1 MSAGFRSFAVVP
13 AAGRS
18 RRMGQPKLLL
28 PLGDQTLFEHLVS
41 AWTASGVERVVVVI
55 HPNDKKLAELA
66 RNSGADVVVPDRPPE
81 EMKISVRLGLEW
93 IEANCRPAETD
104 AWLLAP
110 ADMPRLD
117 SGAIDA
123 VLSAYTPAEP
133 RIIVPKHKGRRG
145 HPVLFPWKLAADV
158 ARLGPNEGV
167 SELFSRHEFFELDY
181 PDPCVLDDVDTP
193 EDYERLEDR

>member
-1 MSAGFRSFAVVP
+1 
-13 AAGRS
+13 
-18 RRMGQPKLLL
+18 MGQPKLLL
-28 PLGDQTLFEHLVS
+28 PLGDRTLFEHLIS

-55 HPNDKKLAELA
+55 HSNDKKLAGLA

-81 EMKISVRLGLEW
+81 EMKISVRLALEW

-117 SGAIDA
+117 SAAIDA

-133 RIIVPKHKGRRG
+133 RIIVPKHKGRHG
-145 HPVLFPWKLAADV
+145 HPVLFPWKLAAEV
-158 ARLGPNEGV
+158 GRLAADKGV
-167 SELFSRHEFFELDY
+167 NVLLHRHGVVELDY
-181 PDPCVLDDVDTP
+181 ADPCILDDVDTP
-193 EDYERLEDR
+193 EDYKRLEDR